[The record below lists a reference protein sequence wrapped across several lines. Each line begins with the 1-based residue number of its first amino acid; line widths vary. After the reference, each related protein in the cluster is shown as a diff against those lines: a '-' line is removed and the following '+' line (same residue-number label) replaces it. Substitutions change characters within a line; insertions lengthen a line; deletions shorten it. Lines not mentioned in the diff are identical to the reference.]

1 MASVDLPMEIPQTG
15 PISLSG
21 GGAEQEGHWPIP
33 EGVVLASMPKRVGA
47 WMLDMIFVMGVLLL
61 LTTLVGGG
69 GANILRAFDY
79 SLPFEGGRSAA
90 LFGVNWFLILT
101 GHFLYFR
108 HTGMRFSRSLGQ
120 RWFGLAVVR
129 EDGEVLSSSGWDGR
143 ALMKLRYL
151 IPLLGQFWF
160 GPRDVLLAHRRHTHQ
175 SSVDLKVASIVA
187 VADSLPPACRAHI
200 R

>member
-1 MASVDLPMEIPQTG
+1 MAEIQLPMEIPQDG
-15 PISLSG
+15 PISLSSG
-21 GGAEQEGHWPIP
+21 GDEQSGHWPVP
-33 EGVVLASMPKRVGA
+33 EGTVLASLHKRVGA
-47 WMLDMIFVMGVLLL
+47 WMLDTIFVMGVLLL
-61 LTTLVGGG
+61 LTTLLGGW
-69 GANILRAFDY
+69 GANILLAFDY

-101 GHFLYFR
+101 GHFLYIR
-108 HTGMRFSRSLGQ
+108 HTGIRFSRSLGQ

-151 IPLLGQFWF
+151 IPLFGQFWF
-160 GPRDVLLAHRRHTHQ
+160 GPRDVLLVHRRHTHQ
-175 SSVDLKVASIVA
+175 SSVDLRVASIV
-187 VADSLPPACRAHI
+187 VVVDSLPLACRAHI